1 MSFVRSAVLA
11 VAVSGFVMSGQA
23 LAQTPAP
30 APESAPS
37 SLSTKVETKA
47 DDVAKWSRK
56 EWNKARV
63 QWAREK
69 DKWAGCQK
77 QSKDQRLSGRKS
89 WSFLASCMTQT

>member
-30 APESAPS
+30 ESAPP

-56 EWNKARV
+56 EWNKAKV